1 MNPCQCFVSK
11 INIAA
16 QENVKLFIS
25 HCGIGSTFES
35 IYAAKPLVLMPI
47 NFDQPSNAA
56 LLHEL
61 EIGIYVDIR
70 TLTKDTLLSAI
81 HQVLNEER

>member
-1 MNPCQCFVSK
+1 MNKQIHNFQFLIVDH
-11 INIAA
+11 
-16 QENVKLFIS
+16 ENVKLFIS
-25 HCGIGSTFES
+25 HCGIGGTFES

-61 EIGIYVDIR
+61 EVGIYVDIKTMTR
-70 TLTKDTLLSAI
+70 ETLLNAI
-81 HQVLNEER
+81 HKVLNEEK